1 MKTSYNWIKE
11 IAGIDV
17 DPNAFINKVTNIGLK
32 LEEHENIGNDV
43 SLDFEITVNRPDCL
57 SHYGIAREVA
67 AAFELP
73 AIKQPEIHASKTI
86 RSSGTEG
93 NYDNKVKI
101 ILEDS
106 DLCPRYCGQLLT
118 NVKVGPSPDWL
129 KQRLEVSGVR
139 SINNVVDVTNYV
151 MLELGQPLHA
161 FDFDKLA
168 DGTIRV
174 RRAKNEKLVMI
185 DGKERRL
192 TESMLAIADAQK
204 AQAVGGVM
212 GGAES
217 EVSDQTKNVLL
228 ESAYFTPASTRKTRK
243 ALDLSTD
250 ASFRFERGV
259 DPNLQDIAIRRA
271 ALLLE
276 QLAGATIHP
285 VLDVNVMDVSKKKI
299 QLRPERVVRIL
310 GEKIDPKFIHRIL
323 TSLGFGDAGNNEW
336 EVPSYRVD
344 VNREIDLIEEVA
356 RHYGYNNFPSTLPP
370 VARKYQEDYP
380 TYSLEHAFSQFLQ
393 GAGIDEGNS
402 YSFVNPLSPFI
413 DAGKRIR
420 ILNPISETA
429 NELRSSLIPGLLD
442 AVDLNLRH
450 RNREVHLY
458 EIGRTFHQE
467 GEKIRLGIVMIG
479 EYQDLKGI
487 LESAFP
493 ALEYPRPQIQ
503 DGKIQLNNADL
514 GKINEHE
521 VEGYKVQA
529 AELSLSDLIAIPK
542 TKTTYKPIIAY
553 PDVERDVTFIIDEK
567 VTYSAMEDAIQ
578 KLKIPDLRSYKLIDR
593 YIGKNTPEGKI
604 SVTFRFVFQ
613 SETRTLLSE
622 EVDALY
628 AKIVAEFAKVFGAE
642 LRK

>member
-32 LEEHENIGNDV
+32 LEEYENVGNDV

-73 AIKQPEIHASKTI
+73 AIKQPEIHSSATI
-86 RSSGTEG
+86 HSNGTEG
-93 NYDNKVKI
+93 SYDNKVKI
-101 ILEDS
+101 ILEDP

-118 NVKVGPSPDWL
+118 NVNVGPSPDWL
-129 KQRLEVSGVR
+129 KQRLEVCGVR
-139 SINNVVDVTNYV
+139 SINNVVDITNYV

-168 DGTIRV
+168 HGTIRA

-185 DGKERRL
+185 DGKERLL
-192 TESMLAIADAQK
+192 TESMLAIADDQK

-217 EVSDQTKNVLL
+217 EVSNQTKNVLL
-228 ESAYFTPASTRKTRK
+228 ESAYFSPTSTRKTRK
-243 ALDLSTD
+243 TLDLSTD

-276 QLAGATIHP
+276 KLAGAKVHP
-285 VLDVNVMDVSKKKI
+285 VLDVKVMDVPTKKL

-310 GEKIDPKFIHRIL
+310 GQTIDPQFINRIL
-323 TSLGFGDAGNNEW
+323 KSLGFRDSGNNEW
-336 EVPSYRVD
+336 EIPSYRVD

-370 VARKYQEDYP
+370 AARKYQEDYP
-380 TYSLEHAFSQFLQ
+380 TYALEHAFSEFLQ
-393 GAGIDEGNS
+393 AAGIDEGNS
-402 YSFVNPLSPFI
+402 YSFVNPLSIFM
-413 DAGKRIR
+413 DNNNRIR

-450 RNREVHLY
+450 RSREVRLY
-458 EIGRTFHQE
+458 EIGRTFHKD

-503 DGKIQLNNADL
+503 DGKIQVNHVDL
-514 GKINEHE
+514 GKISEHE

-529 AELSLSDLIAIPK
+529 AELSLSDLITIPK
-542 TKTTYKPIIAY
+542 IKTTYNPIIAY

-578 KLKIPDLRSYKLIDR
+578 KLKLPDLRSYKLIDR
-593 YIGKNTPEGKI
+593 YKGKNTPEGKI

-628 AKIVAEFAKVFGAE
+628 AKIVAEFAKVFGSE